1 MKEEGK
7 GGGEYFLESNST
19 GIPLSVSYSRSRE
32 WACTTGIER
41 QRERERE
48 RERDVSLKSV
58 YRRKWERDNNV

>member
-32 WACTTGIER
+32 WARTRDIER
-41 QRERERE
+41 EKERERCIVE
-48 RERDVSLKSV
+48 ECI
-58 YRRKWERDNNV
+58 

>member
-41 QRERERE
+41 E
-48 RERDVSLKSV
+48 K
-58 YRRKWERDNNV
+58 